1 MKKWILILSLPFGL
15 VAENAAPQKEILLHG
30 FRSPSTGVE
39 YRQGH
44 WGIHGGLYTS
54 ILRPAEGQKATTA
67 WFAKTG
73 ATAYFLPFRLVGP
86 RKSELF
92 ASASYLRGL
101 NEGWKSAVQFEPGVR
116 FALTSHLDLRVGA
129 SLLRAQQRGWRY
141 NPTIGVS
148 WSFQRR

>member
-1 MKKWILILSLPFGL
+1 MKQWILILSLPFGL
-15 VAENAAPQKEILLHG
+15 FAQEPAPQKEILLHG
-30 FRSPSTGVE
+30 FRSPSIGVE

-44 WGIHGGLYTS
+44 WGIHGGAYTS
-54 ILRPAEGQKATTA
+54 ILRPAKGAETATA

-73 ATAYFLPFRLVGP
+73 VTTYFLPFHLVGP
-86 RKSELF
+86 RRSELF

-116 FALTSHLDLRVGA
+116 LALTKYLDVRVGA

-148 WSFQRR
+148 WSFSRR